1 MARQAIDDRLPQYW
15 QQSGDSSREPALSS
29 YQTTAPPSGSERL
42 LLNELVHR
50 LTNELTAAVGLIDL
64 ASLGAS
70 TADTRHTLESVRD
83 SLASF
88 ARVHQALEAPRLRTR
103 MDARPYL
110 RRLCDA
116 IGSAKLQQRGIHL
129 RYVDR
134 TLLIDSEKCWKLGM
148 IVFEL
153 ITNSAKHA
161 FREAG
166 GAITVEVYCE
176 RHTVR
181 CHVTD
186 NGSSPSPS
194 RAPGTGLSIVNALAR
209 ELGGTFHQRIGSRG
223 SVSTVTFPLS

>member
-1 MARQAIDDRLPQYW
+1 V
-15 QQSGDSSREPALSS
+15 SS
-29 YQTTAPPSGSERL
+29 YPITALPSGSSERL
-42 LLNELVHR
+42 LLSEWVHR

-64 ASLGAS
+64 ASLRAR
-70 TADTRHTLESVRD
+70 TADTRQTLEAVRD

-88 ARVHQALEAPRLRTR
+88 ARVHQVLEAPRVRTQ

-116 IGSAKLQQRGIHL
+116 IQSAKLQQRGIDL

-153 ITNSAKHA
+153 VTNSSKHA

-166 GAITVEVYCE
+166 GTITVDVYCV
-176 RHTVR
+176 RHMVR
-181 CHVTD
+181 CSVID
-186 NGSSPSPS
+186 DGSSPSPS
-194 RAPGTGLSIVNALAR
+194 AEPGAGLSIVNALAG
-209 ELGGTFHQRIGSRG
+209 ELGGTFHQRIDSTG